1 MANDKY
7 SSFDELQK
15 HEALDKDYQL
25 SVRDAGSRVTII
37 APHGGKIE
45 PRTSDLAKRI
55 ARENY
60 NCYCFEGLKEKNNAC
75 LHITSHHF
83 DEPNATIIL
92 SKSEVVVA
100 IHACTGTAGLV
111 HIGGLDK
118 ELGNLIARELE
129 DRGIGVSNDHPR
141 FQGSNPDNICNRGAT
156 GIGVQLEVTRDLR
169 DDLKKVKV
177 IAQAVRAALLNS
189 RVSKSSYDY
198 D

>member
-1 MANDKY
+1 MAKDKY
-7 SSFDELQK
+7 SGFDELK
-15 HEALDKDYQL
+15 KSETLDEDYQL
-25 SVRDAGSRVTII
+25 YICDAGSRVTII

-55 ARENY
+55 ARGNY

-83 DEPNATIIL
+83 DEPNATMIL
-92 SKSEVVVA
+92 SRSKVVVT

-118 ELGNLIARELE
+118 ELGNLIARELK
-129 DRGIGVSNDHPR
+129 DRGVGVSDDHPR

-156 GIGVQLEVTRDLR
+156 GKGVQLEITRDLR
-169 DDLKKVKV
+169 DDLKKVEM
-177 IAQAVRAALLNS
+177 ISEAVRSALLNF
-189 RVSKSSYDY
+189 RVMKSSNG
-198 D
+198 

>member
-7 SSFDELQK
+7 RSFDELQN
-15 HEALDKDYQL
+15 HEALDEDYQL
-25 SVRDAGSRVTII
+25 YICDAGSRVTII

-83 DEPNATIIL
+83 DEPNATRIL

-100 IHACTGTAGLV
+100 IHACTGTAGRV

-118 ELGNLIARELE
+118 ELANLIARELE
-129 DRGIGVSNDHPR
+129 DRGVSASNDHPR

-156 GIGVQLEVTRDLR
+156 GKGVQLEITRDLR
-169 DDLKKVKV
+169 DDFKKVEM
-177 IAQAVRAALLNS
+177 ISEAVRSALLNF
-189 RVSKSSYDY
+189 RVSN
-198 D
+198 